1 MECIICTEGQKC
13 ENCLMKERFAG
24 ELKDLSLGAAGRVL
38 TLDEMAEML
47 LDAPKPPLN
56 FTPKVVVDNSWAGKL
71 QQRLAGKKSDDSVK
85 KAKVAPDDGS
95 VASGGS
101 TKSKSSKRSKR
112 SRSSRGKKSEAGSKK
127 SGGGPPAPDL
137 SVPGAGWAT

>member
-1 MECIICTEGQKC
+1 
-13 ENCLMKERFAG
+13 
-24 ELKDLSLGAAGRVL
+24 
-38 TLDEMAEML
+38 MAEML

-127 SGGGPPAPDL
+127 SGGGPAAPDAPRDPQDGGARWRAVRRAL
-137 SVPGAGWAT
+137 RESRLRVPGTGWAT

>member
-1 MECIICTEGQKC
+1 MECIICTGGQKC

-85 KAKVAPDDGS
+85 KAKVAPCVEIKFLRRVPESPRRPPRHRRDACS
-95 VASGGS
+95 MAWRCRFL
-101 TKSKSSKRSKR
+101 TAQ
-112 SRSSRGKKSEAGSKK
+112 RGQHGHAIAEK
-127 SGGGPPAPDL
+127 
-137 SVPGAGWAT
+137 

>member
-1 MECIICTEGQKC
+1 M
-13 ENCLMKERFAG
+13 
-24 ELKDLSLGAAGRVL
+24 L

-127 SGGGPPAPDL
+127 SGGAPPAPDWL
-137 SVPGAGWAT
+137 VPGAGWAT

>member
-1 MECIICTEGQKC
+1 
-13 ENCLMKERFAG
+13 MKERFAG

-85 KAKVAPDDGS
+85 KAKVAPGD
-95 VASGGS
+95 GS

-127 SGGGPPAPDL
+127 SGGA
-137 SVPGAGWAT
+137 